1 MKEPPIEVS
10 LLINSQIF
18 SRGVQQVVVE
28 LARDDV
34 LVHQHSVTE
43 ATAAMA
49 AGRTSILVL
58 DTELAPQVEHTLSEQ
73 TRPPKIVLISEW
85 RHAGVNLPVKKD
97 LACGFFPARAP
108 ESRLKYYLSLM
119 IDCERRRLS
128 EGGCR
133 DCPLSHSL
141 KPRHLLLTRRES
153 EVFRLLGSLQ
163 TNQEI
168 SDLLSVSPKTIEAHC
183 ANIKRKLNV
192 GNSRELLHAAIEWV
206 EGR

>member
-10 LLINSQIF
+10 ILINSQIF
-18 SRGVQQVVVE
+18 ARGVEQVVVE

-34 LVHQHSVTE
+34 LVHQHSVAE

-49 AGRTSILVL
+49 AGRINILVL
-58 DTELAPQVEHTLSEQ
+58 DTELAPQLERALSEQ
-73 TRPPKIVLISEW
+73 ENPPKIVLISEW
-85 RHAGVNLPVKKD
+85 RHAGTNLPVEED
-97 LACGFFPARAP
+97 LPCGFFPARAP

-119 IDCERRRLS
+119 IDCERRNLS

-133 DCPLSHSL
+133 DCPLPHSL

-168 SDLLSVSPKTIEAHC
+168 SDLLNVSPKTIEAHC

-192 GNSRELLHAAIEWV
+192 NNSRELLHAAINWV